1 MPMDLEMTSTLSGR
15 SSCFKAFLMTA
26 SARIDLEMLP
36 SSRRRI
42 RARGDCC
49 CFFFCSAA
57 KGEALKTGL
66 TGPLY
71 VVVVSVVLLEPSPFP
86 SATNDDDGCGCGCG
100 EDVRGPIQCFA
111 LYGAGF
117 RTLEEEMDSSSS
129 LLLLLLLFFL
139 LLLMALDRGS
149 AA

>member
-15 SSCFKAFLMTA
+15 SNCFKAFLTTA
-26 SARIDLEMLP
+26 SARIDLDMLP
-36 SSRRRI
+36 SSRTSI

-71 VVVVSVVLLEPSPFP
+71 VVVVSVLLKPSTFR
-86 SATNDDDGCGCGCG
+86 STTNDDDDEGCG
-100 EDVRGPIQCFA
+100 EDVRGPIQCLA
-111 LYGAGF
+111 LYGAGVG
-117 RTLEEEMDSSSS
+117 TLEEEMSSSS

-139 LLLMALDRGS
+139 LLMARDRGS